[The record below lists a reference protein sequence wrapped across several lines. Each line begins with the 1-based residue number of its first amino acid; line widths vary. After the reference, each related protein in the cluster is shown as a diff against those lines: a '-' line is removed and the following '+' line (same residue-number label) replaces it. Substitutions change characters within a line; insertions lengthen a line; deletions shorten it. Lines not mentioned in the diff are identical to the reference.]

1 MNRDT
6 FDAAAR
12 ALPVGA
18 VLNDLATALDRQGA
32 AVLAAPPGAGKTT
45 LVPLRLLDA
54 PWRGDGRIILLEPR
68 RLAARAAARRMANLL
83 GEEVG
88 DTVGYRMRLDTKI
101 SKRTRIEVVTEGVFV
116 RMILDDPELAGIAA
130 VIFDEFHERALDAD
144 FALALTLD
152 VRAALRDDLR
162 LLVMS
167 ATLDTDRVS
176 ALIDAPVIESAG
188 RAFPVEMRY
197 RERRAGDRIEDA
209 MADAIRAALGEETGS
224 ILAFLPGQAEI
235 RRTAERLE
243 GRLPQGT
250 VLTPL
255 FGMMDGQAQ
264 DRAIRPAAPG
274 ERKIVLAT
282 SIAETS
288 LTIDGVRVVID
299 SGLQRLPHF
308 EPATGITRLETVRVS
323 RASADQ
329 RAGRAG
335 RTEPGVAIRLW
346 RAEQTAALPAFTPPE
361 ILSSDLSGLILD
373 SAAWGVPDPTTLAF
387 IDPPPAPAL
396 KEARALLVE
405 LGALD
410 PAGGLTAMGRAIRGL
425 GLPARLAAMVASAP
439 RSSRLDAA
447 DIAVLL
453 TEQGLGGSSIDV
465 SERLRRWRSEKG
477 ERASAARELSRR
489 IVRNLNEAGADAQK
503 LSTGGLLGL
512 AYPDRVARNR
522 GGRGRYLMASGRGAE
537 LDPHDPLA
545 GEEWL
550 VIADLTGRA
559 GAQRIQAA
567 AAIDPGEV
575 ETLVETRGVDG
586 DECMFDTDSR
596 SVRARHV
603 RRLGAIVLEERA
615 IPVPTDERTTQALAD
630 GVRRLGVDALP
641 WSDNGRQLRARLG
654 FLNRSIGDPW
664 PAVDDDALL
673 AKLEIW
679 FTPYQSGVRAFDR
692 IAAGSLIEGLMA
704 LVPYDLHRMLEA
716 EAPTHFVVPTGSRI
730 PIRYDGDVPV
740 LAVRVQELFGLAS
753 HPTIAQGRL
762 PLLLEL
768 LSPAHRPIQTTRDLP
783 GFWAGSWADVRA
795 DMRGR
800 YPKHAW
806 PVDPAGAEPTRRAKP
821 RGS

>member
-1 MNRDT
+1 MNRDK
-6 FDAAAR
+6 FDAAAQ

-18 VLNDLATALDRQGA
+18 VLDDLATALERQGA

-68 RLAARAAARRMANLL
+68 RLAARAAARRMADLL

-188 RAFPVEMRY
+188 RAYPVELRY

-250 VLTPL
+250 VLAPL

-346 RAEQTAALPAFTPPE
+346 RAEHTAALPAFTPPE

-373 SAAWGVPDPTTLAF
+373 SAAWGVPDPTVLAF

-410 PAGGLTAMGRAIRGL
+410 LAGGLTAMGRAIRGL

-439 RSSRLDAA
+439 RASRLDAA

-453 TEQGLGGSSIDV
+453 TEQGLGGPSIDV
-465 SERLRRWRSEKG
+465 AERLRRWRSEKG
-477 ERASAARELSRR
+477 DRASAARELSRC
-489 IVRNLNEAGADAQK
+489 IVRNLDDAGEAAQK

-522 GGRGRYLMASGRGAE
+522 GGRGRYLMANGRGAE

-550 VIADLTGRA
+550 VIGDLTGRA

-575 ETLVETRGVDG
+575 EALVETRGVDG

-615 IPVPTDERTTQALAD
+615 IPVPTDERTAQALAD

-692 IAAGSLIEGLMA
+692 IAAGSLTEGLMA
-704 LVPYDLHRMLEA
+704 LVPYDLHRMIEA

-800 YPKHAW
+800 YPKHPW
-806 PVDPAGAEPTRRAKP
+806 PEDPARAEPTRRAKP

>member
-68 RLAARAAARRMANLL
+68 RLAARAAARRMADLL

-116 RMILDDPELAGIAA
+116 RMILDDPELAGIAS

-250 VLTPL
+250 VLAPL

-373 SAAWGVPDPTTLAF
+373 SAAWGVPDPTVLAF

-425 GLPARLAAMVASAP
+425 GLPARLAAMVASAR
-439 RSSRLDAA
+439 RSNRLDAA

-489 IVRNLNEAGADAQK
+489 IVRNLDDAGGTQQK

-522 GGRGRYLMASGRGAE
+522 GGRGRYLMANGRGAE

-575 ETLVETRGVDG
+575 EALVETRGVDG

-615 IPVPTDERTTQALAD
+615 IPVPTGERTTQALAD

-692 IAAGSLIEGLMA
+692 IAAGSLTEGLMA
-704 LVPYDLHRMLEA
+704 LVPYDQHRMIEA

-800 YPKHAW
+800 YAKHPW
-806 PVDPAGAEPTRRAKP
+806 PEDPARAEPTRRAKP